1 MSRPVERRL
10 GWRGPARG
18 CPLVLA
24 VLLGSAEAQPVLE
37 EVIVTATKRSE
48 SVQSLPQSVSSIP
61 GEELR
66 ERGMT
71 EFFDYAVTIPNLSFG
86 AATDGILS
94 NRSISLRGIE
104 GTNTTG
110 FYIDDT
116 PITETID
123 PRILDLERVEVL
135 RGPSGTLYGAR
146 SLGGTIRQITRRPST
161 DAVSGWMRT
170 ELSTTQGSG
179 DASYLVY
186 GSVNAP
192 LGERAAVIV
201 SGLYEDR
208 AGVFDRRV
216 GTISNHL
223 AAPATLSG
231 APSSV
236 VEDVDGQQVNAMQV
250 HLLVEPTDRLS
261 VTARVLR
268 QVTDL
273 DGFPLADVRS
283 DNFDQNRDFDVDE
296 GGEDEWSL
304 ATLNISYA
312 AGGGTFTS
320 ATSRFERETFEYE
333 ASGSFIN
340 FLQALPGAAGGFGL
354 FDVIGVRPV
363 TSPIFQTLNFET
375 FVQELRFASE
385 SDGPLNYVV
394 GVFYQ
399 DTDDDEAFQPRNYAR
414 GLHDNF
420 AALQQTLGIPGP
432 LEAIWPFGDLVFT
445 SSRPT
450 DVEETGVFGEVVW
463 ALNDRFSVV
472 VGSRWF
478 DTSVTFTEQQAGLA
492 AGVPLGEDEP
502 LSNIPPE
509 GGSQD
514 EDGFIFKGA
523 IEFQANEDLFFYAL
537 AAEGFRLGGANGT
550 IPNTLGCPDDL
561 AELGLGDVDTSR
573 YESDNLLSYEAGVK
587 ADLGSAA
594 RLNAAV
600 FSIDFDGI
608 QQRVQLTCG
617 FQFRGNFGAAR
628 SQGAEVEFTAMPGD
642 GLLLSFNLGYTDARF
657 TETVAGIN
665 RDGDPLQFVPEWT
678 ASVVVDY
685 LRPNAM
691 FGMDFFLRADLNH
704 VGESQSRVN
713 AIPRAR
719 DSYRQLGLRLGLA
732 NERYRLALIARNL
745 TNEIAN
751 LGDNRSIAAET
762 PGRPRW
768 VVSRPRSIGLEFGV
782 DF

>member
-1 MSRPVERRL
+1 MLRLVEKL
-10 GWRGPARG
+10 TVLRGPGGGLIVFAA
-18 CPLVLA
+18 LV
-24 VLLGSAEAQPVLE
+24 GSAHAQPVLE

-66 ERGMT
+66 DRGLT

-123 PRILDLERVEVL
+123 PRILDLERIEVL

-146 SLGGTIRQITRRPST
+146 SLGGTIRQITRRPSA
-161 DAVSGWMRT
+161 DGMAGWIRA
-170 ELSTTQGSG
+170 ELSSTKESG
-179 DASYLVY
+179 GANSLLY

-192 LGERAAVIV
+192 LGEHSAVV
-201 SGLYEDR
+201 FSGLFEDR

-216 GTISNHL
+216 GTIANHL
-223 AAPATLSG
+223 SAPATLSG

-236 VEDVDGQQVNAMQV
+236 VEDVDGQQVTAMQA
-250 HLLVEPTDRLS
+250 HLLVEPTDALA
-261 VTARVLR
+261 VTARIMR
-268 QVTDL
+268 QTTNL

-296 GGEDEWSL
+296 GGEDEWTL
-304 ATLNISYA
+304 MTLNVNYTTDH
-312 AGGGTFTS
+312 GRFTS
-320 ATSRFERETFEYE
+320 ATSRFARETFEVE

-375 FVQELRFASE
+375 FVQEVRFASDL
-385 SDGPLNYVV
+385 DGSVNYVA

-399 DTDDDEAFQPRNYAR
+399 DTSDDEAFQPRNYAR
-414 GLHDNF
+414 GLNDNF
-420 AALQQTLGIPGP
+420 AALKDTLGIPGP
-432 LEAIWPFGDLVFT
+432 LAAVWPFGDLVFT

-450 DVEETGVFGEVVW
+450 DVEESGVFGEVEL
-463 ALNDRFSVV
+463 ALGDRFSAV

-492 AGVPLGEDEP
+492 AGVPLAEDMP
-502 LSNIPPE
+502 LSSIPPE
-509 GGSQD
+509 GGSQN

-523 IEFQANEDLFFYAL
+523 VEYRATDDLFFYAL
-537 AAEGFRLGGANGT
+537 VAEGFRLGGANGT
-550 IPNTLGCPDDL
+550 IPNTLGCPEDL
-561 AELGLGDVDTSR
+561 AALGLAGVDTSR
-573 YESDNLLSYEAGVK
+573 YESDNLVSFEAGVK
-587 ADLGSAA
+587 ADLGPAT
-594 RLNAAV
+594 RVNATL

-608 QQRVQLTCG
+608 QQRIQLTCG

-628 SQGAEVEFTAMPGD
+628 SRGVELEFMAKPSG
-642 GLLLSFNLGYTDARF
+642 GLLLALNVGYTDAQF

-665 RDGDPLQFVPEWT
+665 QDGDPLQFVPELT
-678 ASVVVDY
+678 ASLVVDY
-685 LRPNAM
+685 LRPDAM
-691 FGMDFFLRADLNH
+691 FGMDFFVRADLNH

-713 AIPRAR
+713 AIPRQR
-719 DSYRQLGLRLGLA
+719 DAYQQVGVRLGLA
-732 NERYRLALIARNL
+732 NERYRVALVARNL

-768 VVSRPRSIGLEFGV
+768 VVSRPRSIGLELGA

>member
-1 MSRPVERRL
+1 MSRLVKKRTRPRVQ
-10 GWRGPARG
+10 AR
-18 CPLVLA
+18 CCLVVLA
-24 VLLGSAEAQPVLE
+24 VLLGSAHAQPVLE

-48 SVQSLPQSVSSIP
+48 SVQSLPQSVSSIR

-146 SLGGTIRQITRRPST
+146 SLGGTIRQITRRPSA
-161 DAVSGWMRT
+161 DALSGWVRA
-170 ELSTTQGSG
+170 ELSTTQESG
-179 DASYLVY
+179 DANYLLY

-192 LGERAAVIV
+192 LGERAAVIF
-201 SGLYEDR
+201 SGLSEHR

-216 GTISNHL
+216 GTITNHL
-223 AAPATLSG
+223 ADPATLSG

-236 VEDVDGQQVNAMQV
+236 VEDVDGQQVKAMQA

-268 QVTDL
+268 QVTSL
-273 DGFPLADVRS
+273 DGFPLADVRTG
-283 DNFDQNRDFDVDE
+283 NFDQNRDFGVEE

-304 ATLNISYA
+304 ATVNINYA
-312 AGGGTFTS
+312 TDQGTFTS
-320 ATSRFERETFEYE
+320 ATSRFARETFEYE

-363 TSPIFQTLNFET
+363 TSPIYQTLNFET
-375 FVQELRFASE
+375 FVQEVRFASE
-385 SDGPLNYVV
+385 SDGAWNYVA

-414 GLHDNF
+414 GLNDNF
-420 AALQQTLGIPGP
+420 AALKETLGIPGP

-450 DVEETGVFGEVVW
+450 DVEEIGVFGEFVV
-463 ALNDRFSVV
+463 ALDDRFSVV

-492 AGVPLGEDEP
+492 AGVPLGENEP
-502 LSNIPPE
+502 LSNIVPE
-509 GGSQD
+509 GGSQN

-523 IEFQANEDLFFYAL
+523 IEFQAHEDLFFYAL
-537 AAEGFRLGGANGT
+537 VAEGFRLGGANGT
-550 IPNTLGCPDDL
+550 IPNTLGCPEDL
-561 AELGLGDVDTSR
+561 AELGLEDVDTSR
-573 YESDNLLSYEAGVK
+573 YESDNLVSFEAGVK
-587 ADLGSAA
+587 ADLGAA
-594 RLNAAV
+594 TRFNATL
-600 FSIDFDGI
+600 FSIDFDGV

-628 SQGAEVEFTAMPGD
+628 SRGVELEFTAKPSD
-642 GLLLSFNLGYTDARF
+642 GLLLAFNLGYTDAQF

-665 RDGDPLQFVPEWT
+665 QDGDPLQFVPELT
-678 ASVVVDY
+678 ASLVIDY
-685 LRPNAM
+685 LRPRAM
-691 FGMDFFLRADLNH
+691 FEMDFFLRADLNH

-713 AIPRAR
+713 AIPRTR
-719 DSYRQLGLRLGLA
+719 DAYRQVGIRLGLA
-732 NERYRLALIARNL
+732 NDRYRLALIARNL

-768 VVSRPRSIGLEFGV
+768 VVSRPRSVGIELGV